1 MKFSKLFAIGS
12 LLAAAFLFV
21 STANATTPTIVFA
34 GAGST
39 AVFNALYDAALS
51 SGECG
56 TNLFSQGAGTY
67 PGPFS
72 KGGTLH
78 DNRNGH
84 GVSIPDDNQKIWI
97 AFDGTLANNY
107 TDTTVVCFYIGV
119 DSGVGVRGF
128 LAAPRASLIMSGAA
142 GSASGNQ
149 VKGYSD
155 NVATLPQAIWND
167 INVPTSAC
175 FGTALTT
182 CATVTGTTINI
193 AFSDIRPEDAQ
204 YATFRA
210 LSTRSYNGLGTTPS
224 NPTYYQSTSL
234 GYGNWNNPY
243 DAGSSPVLS
252 GTSIFSSFSTTAAT
266 PTYFEQVPGAQDA
279 ITGQHVGQYATFPV
293 GAVPVIIAVSNND
306 TTAGSGLGNG
316 VPNNYALRN
325 VDRFVI
331 SYVVDGALTRTRD
344 LTGVTSAASTPLAVI
359 TREPLSGT
367 YNTFEFTVP
376 RTHSVQGSQEDGI
389 WPSLANMNPLNVKA
403 AGSNGLRFRA
413 IGTGEMVNA
422 IGGMATNSG
431 LNATLPNRLG
441 YFFWS
446 YGNIAALAGTGCTS
460 SVPGGIPVSATVS
473 CTTNPVAHYL
483 LLDGVDPLFNTPYDN
498 PQGPLNPPTCNFA
511 TLPCPTIPFTHLD
524 DGSYGAWT
532 IVRMLVDPGVTTI
545 PSSSGLGQIYNTLI
559 TTSATKYFDFE
570 EVANLKVFRSHRGA
584 GWGAQGIPAN
594 GYQAI
599 NGTMC
604 TPSSPTYA
612 YNYTGQD
619 MAGDVGGAI
628 WNITADRDYAFD
640 YQGGLTPSSSLCG
653 QTGGANVGF
662 VGQAQ

>member
-1 MKFSKLFAIGS
+1 MKVSKLFAIGS

-21 STANATTPTIVFA
+21 SKANATTPTIVFA

-51 SGECG
+51 SGQCG
-56 TNLFSQGAGTY
+56 SNLFSQGSGTY
-67 PGPFS
+67 PGPFT

-84 GVSIPDDNQKIWI
+84 GVPIPDDNQKVWVS
-97 AFDGTLANNY
+97 FDGTAGASF
-107 TDTTVVCFYIGV
+107 TDTTVVCFYVGV

-128 LAAPRASLIMSGAA
+128 LAAPRASLILSGAP

-149 VKGYSD
+149 VNGYTD
-155 NVATLPQAIWND
+155 NVAALPQAIWND
-167 INVPTSAC
+167 VNVP
-175 FGTALTT
+175 GTACVGTT
-182 CATVTGTTINI
+182 LNTCTTVTGTVMNI

-204 YATFRA
+204 YATYRA
-210 LSTRSYNGLGTTPS
+210 LSARAYNGAGTTAS
-224 NPTYYQSTSL
+224 NPTYFSSTNL
-234 GYGNWNNPY
+234 GYGNWNNPF
-243 DAGSSPVLS
+243 DAGSTPVLS
-252 GTSIFSSFSTTAAT
+252 GTSILSSFSTTAAT

-279 ITGQHVGQYATFPV
+279 ITGQHAGQYATFPV
-293 GAVPVIIAVSNND
+293 GAIPVIIAVSNAD
-306 TTAGSGLGNG
+306 ATAGSGLGNG

-325 VDRFVI
+325 VDRFVV
-331 SYVVDGALTRTRD
+331 SFAVDGVLSRTRD
-344 LTGVTSAASTPLAVI
+344 LTGATSAASTPLQVI

-376 RTHSVQGSQEDGI
+376 RTHDVQGSQEDGV
-389 WPSLANMNPLNVKA
+389 WPSLAGMNPLNIKA
-403 AGSNGLRFRA
+403 ATGGLRFRA
-413 IGTGEMVNA
+413 IGTGEMVKA
-422 IGGMATNSG
+422 INGLATSSG
-431 LNATLPNRLG
+431 LNTILPNRLG

-446 YGNIAALAGTGCTS
+446 YGNILPLSGSNCNSTLNSGL
-460 SVPGGIPVSATVS
+460 PVSVAVS
-473 CTTNPVAHYL
+473 CTTNPSAHYL

-532 IVRMLVDPGVTTI
+532 IVRMMVDPTVTTI
-545 PSSSGLGQIYNTLI
+545 PSSTGLGAIYTTLT
-559 TTSATKYFDFE
+559 TTSATKYSDFE
-570 EVANLKVFRSHRGA
+570 EAASLKVFRSHRGA

-594 GYQAI
+594 GYQAV

-619 MAGDVGGAI
+619 MGSDVGGAI
-628 WNITADRDYAFD
+628 WNISADQDYAFD
-640 YQGGLTPSSSLCG
+640 FQGGLTPSSTLCG
-653 QTGGANVGF
+653 QTGGANVGL
-662 VGQAQ
+662 VGQSQ